1 MAYSAIPLVGGG
13 GGGGDG
19 RRILNTWNVPVGH
32 PFVAGSV
39 VIYTG
44 GATGFQLAIA
54 DDLDTAQTVGIVES
68 VTNTTATVI
77 YQGEID
83 FVGALPI
90 DDTATSLTAGT
101 VYYLSP
107 TNLGNLSPNRPYDGA
122 SYIQGVL
129 VATAAKSGFVI
140 NSLPQAPTTASLF
153 TPVGSIIP
161 WAGSFNTVPETW
173 RICDGAA
180 VRKSGNNPIDNV
192 NYSTLY
198 SIINDKYKVTGI
210 ATSTTGPVGN
220 VSRDVI
226 ISFSAEGH
234 EDYAGTTS
242 HSLLSAYN
250 SDTHKDYKIGWGGTN
265 DVAIGNLTDANSST
279 VRFQFKST
287 YPGATPVNF
296 SGVSVSSLISIQ
308 SLTANEAVG
317 CTSDRF
323 FIPDL
328 RARTVFGVGYSSGLT
343 DLKRGEIGGDDTH
356 LLASDEIPDHDNTI
370 YSADTFGGGIPNV
383 LAFNT
388 PTLTNITN
396 ATARAASFTADN
408 DPISM
413 MPPYLGVNWIIR
425 HKQFQGPG
433 IEIGPPGSQGALGNT
448 GCGIYLVSNTKTNG
462 CYAVVFGYTGANCS
476 GATFGT
482 TACDGVDGEDGGV
495 GPAGP
500 AGGEGPAG
508 PAGGEGPAGPA
519 CQCDAFGNIVPAYTI
534 YTAPTSSYKDG
545 IVGNPNE
552 SFLSTKLSMDSLYP
566 TDFAYMMNTFQATNL
581 APESKA
587 PFYYRDP
594 ANSVNEYTFAYGK
607 PLTTPTN
614 PNEEISHSSV
624 FNLSVINDSASSFA
638 SPFDIVLTN
647 GVYTLTKPWHNYISR
662 DLYIRA
668 ENNSIV
674 TQTVKGISFLP
685 VYTPLGATSSTQF
698 TLQVNIGTGQSML
711 AATGCGIRFLP
722 PLSLVSG
729 VTSSNGVSSAFDGT
743 TSGTGGMMNMLIGGH
758 EVVGISGQYFSLKVN
773 NEGGQ
778 TFTNLLNKTF
788 TNYINAVDIYRV
800 TVHTTSPSGALF
812 TTRNTNTFVGDWT
825 VGGVASDGI
834 AFINHSTTAALN
846 DASMTPYISGG
857 SYGNTVALQTD
868 GGTIKARG
876 CMFLDYPVAAHAYNG
891 GTIRLGHCSVS
902 GSYYGFA
909 ADSGANADVAGS
921 IFSRC
926 SFPIITEGA
935 GSLSISHDL
944 TNIGKTHIKGNRSPI
959 SIANTSAVIGSTDI
973 IGPGILATNS
983 NVKIQPFTR
992 ILSDAGTFKSPT
1004 DVKDGTEKNKFAILA
1019 INSNISSPDMIIGG
1033 GSLGIS
1039 AQDPVT
1045 GIQVPKFQGSGRV
1058 QGINSKIVMNV
1069 TNTNF
1074 STVVDSASTED
1085 TIKGDSTQIV
1095 LP

>member
-1 MAYSAIPLVGGG
+1 MAYSAIPLVGG

-19 RRILNTWNVPVGH
+19 RRILNTWNVPAGH

-68 VTNTTATVI
+68 VTSTTATVI

-83 FVGALPI
+83 FVGSLPI

-210 ATSTTGPVGN
+210 ATSTTGPIGN
-220 VSRDVI
+220 PSRDVI

-242 HSLLSAYN
+242 HGLLSAYN

-265 DVAIGNLTDANSST
+265 DVAIGSLTAANSST

-296 SGVSVSSLISIQ
+296 TGVSVSSLISIQ

-370 YSADTFGGGIPNV
+370 YSADTFVEGGSNV

-388 PTLTNITN
+388 PVNTNITN
-396 ATARAASFTADN
+396 ATARLASFTADN

-433 IEIGPPGSQGALGNT
+433 IEIGPPGSQGGLGNT

-614 PNEEISHSSV
+614 PNQEISHSSV

-668 ENNSIV
+668 ENNSVV
-674 TQTVKGISFLP
+674 TQTVKGITFLP
-685 VYTPLGATSSTQF
+685 VYTPLGATSGTQF
-698 TLQVNIGTGQSML
+698 NLQVNIGTGQSML

-722 PLSLVSG
+722 PLSIVSG
-729 VTSSNGVSSAFDGT
+729 VTSSNGVSSAFDGI
-743 TSGTGGMMNMLIGGH
+743 TSGTGGVMNMLIGGH

-778 TFTNLLNKTF
+778 AFTNLLNKTF

-834 AFINHSTTAALN
+834 AFINHSTTASLN
-846 DASMTPYISGG
+846 DISMTPYISGG

-983 NVKIQPFTR
+983 NVKIRPFTR
-992 ILSDAGTFKSPT
+992 ILSDTGFSKGT
-1004 DVKDGTEKNKFAILA
+1004 DVGVVNSTELNKFAILA
-1019 INSNISSPDMIIGG
+1019 INSNIDTPDMA
-1033 GSLGIS
+1033 GSIS
-1039 AQDPVT
+1039 MSANDVVT
-1045 GIQVPKFQGSGRV
+1045 SIPTAKFQGTGRI
-1058 QGINSKIVMNV
+1058 QALNSKFTLSYTNTAFSPMTDAAGLSDTFRGDTQLPINS
-1069 TNTNF
+1069 
-1074 STVVDSASTED
+1074 
-1085 TIKGDSTQIV
+1085 
-1095 LP
+1095 